1 MYKAEISRNN
11 PACFLFLID
20 QSGSMS
26 APSGGGSSEISM
38 SQGVADAINRL
49 LSNLVIKC
57 SKDDGVRNY
66 FEIGVIG
73 YGGDNASPAFLGKFS
88 GQELVKIED
97 LANNPSRIEV
107 RSQRIPDGAGGILEQ
122 NVKFPIWFEPVS
134 NGGTPM
140 CKAITYAK
148 RIIERWVS
156 SHMNSYP
163 PIVINITDG
172 ASTDGNPISIVR
184 DLSGLNTNDGNV
196 LFLNCHL
203 SSHKGVPILFPDA
216 VAGLPDEYAVL
227 LFEMSSILPDAMI
240 QAAQQSGFQVANQ
253 SRGFVF
259 NADLVD
265 LIRFIDIGT
274 RPANLR

>member
-26 APSGGGSSEISM
+26 VPSGGGSSEISKSM
-38 SQGVADAINRL
+38 GVADAINRL

-73 YGGDNASPAFLGKFS
+73 YGDDNVSPAFLGKFS

-97 LANNPSRIEV
+97 LANNPSRIDV
-107 RSQRIPDGAGGILEQ
+107 RIQKISDGAGGILEQ

-148 RIIERWVS
+148 KIIERWVS

-172 ASTDGNPISIVR
+172 ESTDGNPISIVR
-184 DLSGLNTNDGNV
+184 DLTGLNTNDGNV

-203 SSHKGVPILFPDA
+203 SSHKGAPVLFPDS
-216 VAGLPDEYAVL
+216 VAGLPDEYAAL

-240 QAAQQSGFQVANQ
+240 QAAQQSGFQVVNQ